1 MSPPI
6 LHSRWYE
13 EKSWIYFYS
22 MESLAGVGVA
32 HQVEISAQQPGPATA
47 PLQAGVAADHW
58 SPVRRGWSSA
68 WPQQPPSPGA
78 APPWQ
83 WPGWRRCRAPPA
95 AQRPGS
101 HTAEVRSKEKLS
113 QGTTTYLP
121 QWDVRSQENTIL
133 CKLIT
138 FVQNAG
144 EADLAVRVI
153 IHSVPFVQDK
163 LFINKKKLN
172 ETTFLTTFG
181 KNSSLLWGEITL
193 SLAYISKTPSLQSP
207 EKSLLLT
214 FTLVVTEYL
223 RYQDAFKHFP
233 THCWCRCYWRF
244 SCKKTVMWL
253 GPGHWWNVA
262 DALSL
267 CSSLLYCFLLS
278 NPFYLQCAIDEI
290 HH

>member
-22 MESLAGVGVA
+22 LESLAGVA
-32 HQVEISAQQPGPATA
+32 HQVEISVQQPGPATA

-68 WPQQPPSPGA
+68 WPQQPPSLDWSRSSLTVAWLETLQSPTCCP
-78 APPWQ
+78 APWLPH
-83 WPGWRRCRAPPA
+83 
-95 AQRPGS
+95 S
-101 HTAEVRSKEKLS
+101 AEVRSKEKLS
-113 QGTTTYLP
+113 QGTITYLP

-144 EADLAVRVI
+144 EADLAVLVI

-172 ETTFLTTFG
+172 ETTFLTTYG
-181 KNSSLLWGEITL
+181 KNSSLLLGEISL
-193 SLAYISKTPSLQSP
+193 SLAYISKTPSLQ
-207 EKSLLLT
+207 K
-214 FTLVVTEYL
+214 
-223 RYQDAFKHFP
+223 
-233 THCWCRCYWRF
+233 
-244 SCKKTVMWL
+244 
-253 GPGHWWNVA
+253 N
-262 DALSL
+262 
-267 CSSLLYCFLLS
+267 LYC
-278 NPFYLQCAIDEI
+278 
-290 HH
+290 

>member
-1 MSPPI
+1 MSLPI

-13 EKSWIYFYS
+13 KKSWIYFYS
-22 MESLAGVGVA
+22 MESLAGVA
-32 HQVEISAQQPGPATA
+32 HQVEISARTSPTLPWLITGHQSGGGEAQPGPSS
-47 PLQAGVAADHW
+47 LHL
-58 SPVRRGWSSA
+58 WSSSSLTVA
-68 WPQQPPSPGA
+68 WLETLQSPTCCP
-78 APPWQ
+78 APWLPH
-83 WPGWRRCRAPPA
+83 
-95 AQRPGS
+95 S
-101 HTAEVRSKEKLS
+101 AEARSKEKLS

-144 EADLAVRVI
+144 EADLAVLVI

-172 ETTFLTTFG
+172 ETTFLTTYG
-181 KNSSLLWGEITL
+181 KNSSLLWGEISL

-223 RYQDAFKHFP
+223 GYQDAFKHFP

-267 CSSLLYCFLLS
+267 CSSLLYWFLLS